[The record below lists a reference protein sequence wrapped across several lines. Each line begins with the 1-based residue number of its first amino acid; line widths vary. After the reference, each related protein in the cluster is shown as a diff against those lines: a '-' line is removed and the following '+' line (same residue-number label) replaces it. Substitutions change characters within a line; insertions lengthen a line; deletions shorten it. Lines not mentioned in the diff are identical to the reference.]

1 MMLAAL
7 AIQSDHGAMKHPQH
21 IIGSTRIYTGDTHR
35 WAKGQAVLIHA
46 VHRGDPDDG
55 KILTDDAL
63 IGELRPEDVVE
74 FLPLITEPDGTVR
87 PSWVASD
94 ARPDE
99 LQLPLA

>member
-1 MMLAAL
+1 
-7 AIQSDHGAMKHPQH
+7 MKQPQH

-35 WAKGQAVLIHA
+35 WAKGQPVLIRA

-55 KILTDDAL
+55 RILTDDAL
-63 IGELRPEDVVE
+63 IGELQPDDMVE

-87 PSWVASD
+87 PSRVASD

-99 LQLPLA
+99 LQLPPA